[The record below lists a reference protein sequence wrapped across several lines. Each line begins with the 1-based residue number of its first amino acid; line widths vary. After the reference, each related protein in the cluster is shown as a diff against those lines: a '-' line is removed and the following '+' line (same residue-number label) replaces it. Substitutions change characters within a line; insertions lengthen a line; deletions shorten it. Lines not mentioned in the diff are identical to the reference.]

1 MKEIT
6 RYEMLQTVIHGNIN
20 NVFIITIENDEVYL
34 TSWMENHGDSQNLDI
49 VDMHFKIYDDEHL
62 SDVFDIPGRNCGGMY
77 YCDYEGSM
85 PDEDIILN
93 FIVDGNGTIDRR
105 YIITNDIPI
114 AEIKEKFRDSDC
126 EIMVYLE

>member
-6 RYEMLQTVIHGNIN
+6 RYEMLQTVIHGDTNKI
-20 NVFIITIENDEVYL
+20 FLISIEDGEVYL
-34 TSWMENHGDSQNLDI
+34 LSWLENHGDHQELDI
-49 VDMHFKIYDDEHL
+49 VDMHFEIYDDEHL

-93 FIVDGNGTIDRR
+93 FIVDGRDTVDR
-105 YIITNDIPI
+105 IFITTNDIPI
-114 AEIKEKFRDSDC
+114 SQLKEKYKDSNC
-126 EIMVYLE
+126 ELMIYLE